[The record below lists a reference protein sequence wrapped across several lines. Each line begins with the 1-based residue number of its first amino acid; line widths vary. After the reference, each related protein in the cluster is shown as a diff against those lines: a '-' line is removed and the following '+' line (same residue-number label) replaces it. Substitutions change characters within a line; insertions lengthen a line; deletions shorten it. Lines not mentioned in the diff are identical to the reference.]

1 MTICGIQEPL
11 KVLYSHTLK
20 SDYSEKYAAK
30 TNASARIRMGIYKVL
45 PQNLDLST
53 DKSICI

>member
-30 TNASARIRMGIYKVL
+30 TNASARIKMGI
-45 PQNLDLST
+45 
-53 DKSICI
+53 